1 MGRPSKTS
9 AQATSKKV
17 KNKENKLKKWLRN
30 EKL

>member
-1 MGRPSKTS
+1 MG
-9 AQATSKKV
+9 QATSKKV

>member
-1 MGRPSKTS
+1 MG

-17 KNKENKLKKWLRN
+17 KNKENKLKIWLRN